1 MGNTWKK
8 DFWGFT
14 LTTCFKSSVSEII
27 FEEHSGLWKS
37 NEKLWTL
44 PRCMS
49 LWRAHSDIF
58 WGSTDFLGASQVAL
72 VVKNPPANAAGVREV
87 SSIPGSGRTPGE
99 GNGNTLQY
107 SCLENPMDRG
117 IWWAIVDRVAKSQ
130 TWLSDWNDRL
140 LGAHMINH
148 SFDTAF

>member
-27 FEEHSGLWKS
+27 FLRSTVAFENLMKSFGLFLDAWACEEL
-37 NEKLWTL
+37 T
-44 PRCMS
+44 
-49 LWRAHSDIF
+49 DIF

-99 GNGNTLQY
+99 GNGNTLKY

-117 IWWAIVDRVAKSQ
+117 IWWAIVDRVAESQ

-140 LGAHMINH
+140 IGAHMINP